1 MQSLVVS
8 TVFRGS
14 GLALSAAKV
23 TAAAATAAEVA
34 TGDHT
39 ADDDKSLYVTS
50 SLADLIVTV
59 LNNYICPYINSY
71 NVQSL

>member
-8 TVFRGS
+8 TVFRGP

-34 TGDHT
+34 ASDYT
-39 ADDDKSLYVTS
+39 ADDNKSL
-50 SLADLIVTV
+50 
-59 LNNYICPYINSY
+59 
-71 NVQSL
+71 